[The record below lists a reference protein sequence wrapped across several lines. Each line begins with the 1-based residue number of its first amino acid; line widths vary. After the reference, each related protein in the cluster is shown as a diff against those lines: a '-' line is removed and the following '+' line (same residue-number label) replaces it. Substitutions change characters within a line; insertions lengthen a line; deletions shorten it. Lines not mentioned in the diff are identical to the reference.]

1 MKINRVKSLNGEIT
15 IPGDK
20 SISHRSIMFGSIAD
34 GITEVHGFLNGAD
47 CISSMNC
54 FRQMG
59 IDIDYDGSVVTV
71 HGKVCMDCQ
80 SLKAHSM
87 SATAEQPLGLY
98 RVSLPLSHLQADS

>member
-20 SISHRSIMFGSIAD
+20 SISHRSIMFGSIA
-34 GITEVHGFLNGAD
+34 
-47 CISSMNC
+47 
-54 FRQMG
+54 
-59 IDIDYDGSVVTV
+59 
-71 HGKVCMDCQ
+71 
-80 SLKAHSM
+80 HSM

>member
-1 MKINRVKSLNGEIT
+1 MKINRVKSLNGELT

-71 HGKVCMDCQ
+71 HGMDCQ

-87 SATAEQPLGLY
+87 SATAEQPPDLY
-98 RVSLPLSHLQADS
+98 RVYLPLSHLQAGL